1 MDAVMLTIEDLKS
14 KLAWE
19 TPDDILDLLEIDII
33 TVLDELDDF
42 IIDAQDKLRD
52 YYDEDSTDM
61 GREEEPNQS

>member
-1 MDAVMLTIEDLKS
+1 MDAIMLTIEDLKS

-42 IIDAQDKLRD
+42 IIDVQDKLRD
-52 YYDEDSTDM
+52 YYNEDSTDM
-61 GREEEPNQS
+61 GREEEPDQS